1 VAASTN
7 PPGFPAMITATLI
20 LAGLVL
26 LVVTD
31 DGAGAES

>member
-1 VAASTN
+1 
-7 PPGFPAMITATLI
+7 MITATFI